1 MRILNKDI
9 TIKMIDPTLKFDTR
23 LIIVLFI
30 YTILSIIFI
39 NYYQFQINPDGIN
52 YINIAH
58 SYISGNFYGSIN
70 DYWSPMLSWIIIPF
84 LYFGQTPVT
93 VLFSIKIMS
102 LIFGFI
108 TIIGI
113 RQLSYR
119 FEMDETIR
127 TVILFTVIIPVLYFS
142 LSIITPDL
150 LIVCVLVFYL
160 AIIFNF
166 EYPSKLSNGAFCGIL
181 GALAYLSKSYGLLF
195 FIVTFL
201 IFNFLQYFRN
211 SDRYRK
217 KKILKN
223 FILGFTIFFVISGFW
238 IGLISN
244 ANGKLTFGTAGAS
257 NYAEVAPPAQGFSD
271 YSTGIYKPGQIPN
284 FVPEQWSPISS
295 WSNFKYQLSLI
306 WYNTLKIGSILIYF
320 SFLSILI
327 IFSYII
333 LYFKKPRNI
342 ISQTEITYPLIA
354 LLVSA
359 GGYVMILVEARY
371 IWLINILLIMMGGYL
386 LNLLFK
392 RNFFNN
398 ENSTKIKTIVLLIF
412 AFSFLIF
419 PIINLTGNIH
429 TGEDIYNISKVV
441 NQQGV
446 HGNVATNDKVIDVED
461 LKYYSNI
468 TLPIQSKQDINDLEF
483 QDELKNNKIDYY
495 FVWGTTNNEAILSKY
510 KFINNGNITNL
521 RIYIING

>member
-1 MRILNKDI
+1 MRILNKNI
-9 TIKMIDPTLKFDTR
+9 TIKMVNPLLKFDAR
-23 LIIVLFI
+23 LIIVLFF
-30 YTILSIIFI
+30 YTILSIVFI

-58 SYISGNFYGSIN
+58 SYMSGNFYGSIN
-70 DYWSPMLSWIIIPF
+70 DYWSPLLSWIIIPF
-84 LYFGQTPVT
+84 LYIGQTPVT
-93 VLFSIKIMS
+93 ALFSIKIMS
-102 LIFGFI
+102 LILGFI

-113 RQLSYR
+113 HQLSYR
-119 FEMDETIR
+119 FEMDEIIR

-150 LIVCVLVFYL
+150 LIVCVSVFYL

-166 EYPSKLSNGAFCGIL
+166 DYPSKLSNGAFCGIL
-181 GALAYLSKSYGLLF
+181 GALAYLSKSYGLIF

-201 IFNFLQYFRN
+201 IFNFLQYFRD

-223 FILGFTIFFVISGFW
+223 FILGFTIFFMISGLW

-244 ANGKLTFGTAGAS
+244 ADGKLTFGTAGAS
-257 NYAEVAPPAQGFSD
+257 NYAEVAPPAQGFSY

-295 WSNFKYQLSLI
+295 WSNFKYQLSLM

-333 LYFKKPRNI
+333 LYIKKPRKL
-342 ISQTEITYPLIA
+342 ISQTEITYPFTA
-354 LLVSA
+354 LLVCA
-359 GGYVMILVEARY
+359 GGYAIILVEARY
-371 IWLINILLIMMGGYL
+371 IWLINILLILMGGYL
-386 LNLLFK
+386 LDLLFK

-398 ENSTKIKTIVLLIF
+398 KHSRKIKTIVLLIF
-412 AFSFLIF
+412 AFSFIIF
-419 PIINLTGNIH
+419 PITNLTQNIH

-441 NQQGV
+441 NQQGI
-446 HGNVATNDKVIDVED
+446 HGNVATNDKLIDMED
-461 LKYYSNI
+461 LKYYSDIN
-468 TLPIQSKQDINDLEF
+468 LPIQSKQDINDLDF
-483 QDELKNNKIDYY
+483 QDELKNNEIDYY
-495 FVWGTTNNEAILSKY
+495 FVWGSTNNEPLLSKY
-510 KFINNGNITNL
+510 KSINNGNISNL
-521 RIYIING
+521 KIYVING